1 MAKSMGYNQAKGM
14 QGMLKDGHKTFQGVE
29 GNILKN
35 CDAAK
40 QIAGMVQTSLGPN
53 GMNKLVVNHLEKIM
67 VTSDCAAIVNELEV
81 QHPAA
86 KILVLAAG
94 MQQNEYGDNTNLV
107 MSFAG
112 ELLKL
117 AEDLIKQGLHV
128 AEIVSGYERA
138 FEKVKELLPGLVSKT
153 VQDPVDGQQMKDAI
167 RAVLATKQCYG
178 NEDLLA
184 SLVVDAAMTTLS
196 PAMRAG
202 KVPPK
207 LNLDSV
213 RIAKL
218 RGSAVDQSTVIKG
231 MIVLRDAEGS
241 VKRVKDAK
249 VVVYGV
255 GLEASSTEAKG
266 TVLLKS
272 AKELLD
278 YNKSE
283 EKKMEE
289 MIGAIAATGAN
300 VLISHGS
307 ISEMA
312 AHFCE
317 KFNLMVI
324 KIQSKFDLR
333 RICGTLNT
341 VAVVRLGPPTPEEM
355 GTCSVVEVREVGSR
369 KITVFQQ
376 VEDEDTSIATI
387 VVRAST
393 ENVINDIER
402 AIDDGIH
409 AVNTLYSDGRLL
421 TGAGAVEL
429 EMSKRLK
436 AYAQDIAVKQG
447 SLDQY
452 AVRKFADAF
461 DVTPRTL
468 AENSGCDPSSSMHEL
483 HNSHNADGTEHMGF
497 DIDSTKPFNAFD
509 AGVYDIYATKL
520 NALRLACDA
529 AITVLRVDQIVMSK
543 PAGGP
548 KKPQGGPG
556 M

>member
-14 QGMLKDGHKTFQGVE
+14 QGMLKEGHKTFQGVE

-94 MQQNEYGDNTNLV
+94 MQQNEFGDNTNLV

-128 AEIVSGYERA
+128 AEIVSGYQRA
-138 FEKVKELLPGLVSKT
+138 FEKCKELLPELVCKT
-153 VQDPVDGQQMKDAI
+153 VDNPVDVAQMRVAI
-167 RAVLATKQCYG
+167 KAVLATKQCYG
-178 NEDLLA
+178 NEELLA
-184 SLVVDAAMTTLS
+184 SLVIEAANTTLTPS
-196 PAMRAG
+196 MRMG
-202 KVPPK
+202 KTPPK

-218 RGSAVDQSTVIKG
+218 RGSAVDQSKVIKG

-249 VVVYGV
+249 VAVFGV
-255 GLEASSTEAKG
+255 GIEAAATEAKG

-272 AKELLD
+272 AKELLE

-333 RICGTLNT
+333 RICGTLNC
-341 VAVVRLGPPTPEEM
+341 VAIVRLGPPTPEEM
-355 GTCSVVEVREVGSR
+355 GTCSLVEVREVGSR

-409 AVNTLYSDGRLL
+409 AVNALYSDGRLL
-421 TGAGAVEL
+421 CGAGAVEL

-436 AYAQDIAVKQG
+436 AYAQEIAEKQG

-461 DVTPRTL
+461 DVIPRTL

-483 HNSHNADGTEHMGF
+483 HTSHVPAGSEHMGF
-497 DIDSTKPFNAFD
+497 DIDSCKPFDAKE
-509 AGVYDIYATKL
+509 AGVYDIFSTKM

-548 KKPQGGPG
+548 KKAAP
-556 M
+556 